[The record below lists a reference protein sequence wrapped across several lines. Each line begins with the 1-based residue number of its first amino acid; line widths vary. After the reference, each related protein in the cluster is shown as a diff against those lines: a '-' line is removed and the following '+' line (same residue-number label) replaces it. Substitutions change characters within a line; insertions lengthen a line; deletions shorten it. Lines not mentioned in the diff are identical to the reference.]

1 MPAPDVAPL
10 AAPAALGRSRAGPG
24 RALTAPTAGFDFSGF
39 AGFFGS
45 GSAFAEGRIFS
56 EGFSMTG
63 FAFATG
69 AGSAGAATG
78 AGAGAAWG
86 RPRDAGLTTRTGR
99 DIGTKMGALRGRPT
113 RRSIARKAACARTE
127 RAAVRPRGAR
137 PPLEALRNGR
147 WPGKGGR
154 ARCHGAPSLLS
165 SVTMPRLSTPSR
177 LSVSMVSTTTP
188 YVRLRSAFR

>member
-10 AAPAALGRSRAGPG
+10 AAPAALGSSRAGPG
-24 RALTAPTAGFDFSGF
+24 RALTPPGAGFGFSGF

-86 RPRDAGLTTRTGR
+86 RPGDAGRAAGTER
-99 DIGTKMGALRGRPT
+99 DTGTKTGAWGGRPT
-113 RRSIARKAACARTE
+113 RRSSGRRLAGARTKGPP
-127 RAAVRPRGAR
+127 VGPRGAR
-137 PPLEALRNGR
+137 PP
-147 WPGKGGR
+147 
-154 ARCHGAPSLLS
+154 C
-165 SVTMPRLSTPSR
+165 
-177 LSVSMVSTTTP
+177 
-188 YVRLRSAFR
+188 

>member
-86 RPRDAGLTTRTGR
+86 RPREAGLTTRTGR
-99 DIGTKMGALRGRPT
+99 DIGTKTGALRGLPMK
-113 RRSIARKAACARTE
+113 RRSARNPACARIET
-127 RAAVRPRGAR
+127 AAVREREARPVRARRARMSETVSGPGSAAARVVMERPRPGAR
-137 PPLEALRNGR
+137 SPFRGSR
-147 WPGKGGR
+147 HR
-154 ARCHGAPSLLS
+154 AG
-165 SVTMPRLSTPSR
+165 
-177 LSVSMVSTTTP
+177 
-188 YVRLRSAFR
+188 